1 MPRLL
6 WRYTCAELLKVM
18 SLTTLVLVVVIA
30 FGATIKPLVQNQ
42 IDPLDVG
49 KYAFFA
55 SVPMLQFAIP
65 FAAGFAA
72 TVVMHRMTIENEVLV
87 MSVSGVPYRRV
98 FAPPIVLGLLLTVLM
113 LVLVNFV
120 IPRFWGLLQEMVT
133 RDVTRIFTS
142 SIERGEAISIEG
154 TQLYADEVLVS
165 DEPPETGADQR
176 LVLLGVAAVEEEKSG
191 APRSE
196 FTARYATV
204 DVYHT
209 QEDALLKLALV
220 DATIYRPDD
229 GSLIFVPRAVPQAV
243 RLRKDMASGPKTKNL
258 LELLRLRHDNDDFRY
273 IAKEREALQRQLAIT
288 DLWNCL
294 SRQLESSGRLEF
306 DSTTGIDRVTVSD
319 LSFEGAR
326 MTGTPALKLTQF
338 EDGEPIRRATA
349 PEAEVSIRYRST
361 QDQPTFLLTVPESEA
376 FDLRGPVEL
385 RARWPE
391 RIRALEVPDCR
402 PVDRS
407 GFSSAQ
413 LVTAAVEPLPGGI
426 AGPTQSIQ
434 GELQRLAKRLANEMS
449 VLDLEIT
456 ARILHRIG
464 QSITAFLLLMLGAV
478 LAVLLRRALPLTI
491 YALAFIPAVLDILLL
506 SGGEQM
512 VKYGSVYS
520 GTVLMFSGNL
530 LMVLIIAVAW
540 YRVSRN

>member
-18 SLTTLVLVVVIA
+18 SLTTHVLVVVIA

-229 GSLIFVPRAVPQAV
+229 GSLIFVPRAGPQAV

>member
-258 LELLRLRHDNDDFRY
+258 LELLRLRHDNHDFRY

-491 YALAFIPAVLDILLL
+491 YALAFVPAVLDILLL

>member
-520 GTVLMFSGNL
+520 GT
-530 LMVLIIAVAW
+530 
-540 YRVSRN
+540 

>member
-49 KYAFFA
+49 KDAFFA
-55 SVPMLQFAIP
+55 SVPLLQFAIP
-65 FAAGFAA
+65 VAAGFAA

>member
-6 WRYTCAELLKVM
+6 WRYTCAEFLKVM

-72 TVVMHRMTIENEVLV
+72 TVVMHRMTVENEVLV

-98 FAPPIVLGLLLTVLM
+98 FAPPIVLGILLTLLM

-176 LVLLGVAAVEEEKSG
+176 LVLVGVAAVEEEKSG

-258 LELLRLRHDNDDFRY
+258 LELLRLRHDNDEFRY
-273 IAKEREALQRQLAIT
+273 IAKEREALQRQLALT

-319 LSFEGAR
+319 LSFAGAR
-326 MTGTPALKLTQF
+326 IKGAPTLKLTQF
-338 EDGEPIRRATA
+338 EDEEPVRRAAA
-349 PEAEVSIRYRST
+349 PEAEIAIRYRST

-407 GFSSAQ
+407 GFSSSQ
-413 LVTAAVEPLPGGI
+413 LVTAAVEPLPAGI

-434 GELQRLAKRLANEMS
+434 GELQRLAQRLSTEMS
-449 VLDLEIT
+449 NLDLEIT

-491 YALAFIPAVLDILLL
+491 YALAFIPAVIDILLL

-540 YRVSRN
+540 YRLSRN

>member
-176 LVLLGVAAVEEEKSG
+176 LVLVGVAAVEEEKSG

-209 QEDALLKLALV
+209 RDDALLKLALV

-258 LELLRLRHDNDDFRY
+258 LELLRLRHDNHEFRY
-273 IAKEREALQRQLAIT
+273 IAKEREALQRQLAVT

-306 DSTTGIDRVTVSD
+306 DSTTGIDRVAVSN
-319 LSFEGAR
+319 LSFAGAR
-326 MTGTPALKLTQF
+326 MVGTPALELTQF

-349 PEAEVSIRYRST
+349 PEAEVAIRYRST
-361 QDQPTFLLTVPESEA
+361 RDRPTFLLTVPESEA

-491 YALAFIPAVLDILLL
+491 YALAFIPAVIDILLL

-530 LMVLIIAVAW
+530 LMLLIIAVAW
-540 YRVSRN
+540 YRLSRN